1 MNVHIKSI
9 IVLLSVFTAVA
20 LIGFEAIA
28 QTNSNELVQSIHAN
42 AVQQVV
48 ESGSAVGNPY
58 LYNGRRFEPE
68 TGLYYNRARYY
79 NPDQG
84 RFISR
89 DPIGSFGD
97 EMNFGNA
104 YGYVGNSP
112 LSLSDPSGLK
122 QYKIKTYFCPSG
134 ASFSGTSCNASAW
147 GAGGGQSLIIGSPKI
162 CPVDM
167 RSKKIYVGNLP
178 FAQSST
184 SGAGSEQ
191 HKIYDYSQGFA
202 DDETALAYKYWW
214 KNKSTGTAI
223 RSETLNNKYTDNVNH
238 ASRAGAGGVRYIA
251 DDIGSG
257 VHTHSREKV
266 IWVKLQMRNQLPG
279 GGTAAVGQILR
290 DFSGWTSAHG
300 PAHSG
305 NTLYSLHRRQKLAG
319 NDSAAAGFTTSF
331 GIKFIK
337 TTRASASGGYTE
349 GPIIVDDD
357 DD

>member
-1 MNVHIKSI
+1 MSG
-9 IVLLSVFTAVA
+9 
-20 LIGFEAIA
+20 LIADA
-28 QTNSNELVQSIHAN
+28 QSSTNEMTQSIHAN
-42 AVQQVV
+42 AVRQVV
-48 ESGSAVGNPY
+48 DSGSAVGNPY
-58 LYNGRRFEPE
+58 LYNGRRFESE

-112 LSLSDPSGLK
+112 LSLADPSGLASTIVGHTTISNPSWSARGNSIK
-122 QYKIKTYFCPSG
+122 QVAVVLPEASGSSSQSGGHYTQMAWAKTRMY
-134 ASFSGTSCNASAW
+134 
-147 GAGGGQSLIIGSPKI
+147 SPTI
-162 CPVDM
+162 CPVDL

-178 FAQSST
+178 FAQT
-184 SGAGSEQ
+184 SDARAGSQQ

-202 DDETALAYKYWW
+202 DDGTALVYKYWW
-214 KNKSTGTAI
+214 KNKSTGAAAHA
-223 RSETLNNKYTDNVNH
+223 EMLNNKYTDNMNH
-238 ASRAGAGGVRYIA
+238 HSRDGAGGVRYIA

-257 VHTHSREKV
+257 VHIVPEIPPCPTCHVE
-266 IWVKLQMRNQLPG
+266 LFAGN

-300 PAHSG
+300 PANSG
-305 NTLYSLHRRQKLAG
+305 NSLYSLHRRVKFG
-319 NDSAAAGFTTSF
+319 PSSTGFTTSF